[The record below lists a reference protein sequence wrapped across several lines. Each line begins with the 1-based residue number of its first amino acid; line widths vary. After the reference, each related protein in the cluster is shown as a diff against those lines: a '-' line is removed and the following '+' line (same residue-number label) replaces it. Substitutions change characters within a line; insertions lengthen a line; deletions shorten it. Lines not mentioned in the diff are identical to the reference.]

1 MVIVMP
7 RQEQPKPEKY
17 TFVLEVTDP
26 NNGETVKMRWDNL
39 TLLEAKALHKVTA
52 NKGSIYDAQA
62 ERFGWKEMQ

>member
-1 MVIVMP
+1 MTTET
-7 RQEQPKPEKY
+7 QTKPGLY

-26 NNGETVKMRWDNL
+26 NSGETVKMRWDNL